1 MRLLIIRHAIAE
13 DRETFA
19 HTGQDDSLRPLT
31 AEGRRKMLRA
41 AGSLVSLV
49 PSLDAILTSPFVRAA
64 DTAAIVAGAYG
75 GMATQTVDALVPD
88 ASPNALPPV
97 LRSAVGDSVVAV
109 VGHEPH
115 LSSLAAWLLT
125 GKAGEFITLKKGGVC
140 LIEFD
145 GAARAGAG
153 SLLWLLTPSQ
163 LRGLA

>member
-115 LSSLAAWLLT
+115 LSTLAAWLLT
-125 GKAGEFITLKKGGVC
+125 GKPGEFITLKKGGVC